1 MTMHNVIAL
10 PSWHRSAEAWAH
22 DLTAPAEIRRAAIE
36 ALVESN
42 SLALASIN
50 DPVGIRMVSDARNAI
65 WATADSEIAPR
76 PDMAQMEGGAVDF
89 VPEVDTLAAQV
100 IFALFG
106 AGIGICIGVLMWL
119 AFDNAAARARA
130 DVDRAVVVGAW

>member
-1 MTMHNVIAL
+1 MTMHNVIPM

-22 DLTAPAEIRRAAIE
+22 DLTASDEIRRAAIQK
-36 ALVESN
+36 LVEAN

-50 DPVGIRMVSDARNAI
+50 DPVGIRMVSDARQRH

-89 VPEVDTLAAQV
+89 APEVDTLAAQV
-100 IFALFG
+100 IFAMFG
-106 AGIGICIGVLMWL
+106 AGIGICIGVLLWL
-119 AFDNAAARARA
+119 AYDDAAARAQA
-130 DVDRAVVVGAW
+130 DLDRAEMGAW